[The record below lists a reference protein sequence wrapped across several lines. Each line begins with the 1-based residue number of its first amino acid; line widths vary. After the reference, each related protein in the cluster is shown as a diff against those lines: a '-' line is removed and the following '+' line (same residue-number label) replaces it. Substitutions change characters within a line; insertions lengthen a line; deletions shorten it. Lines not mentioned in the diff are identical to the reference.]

1 MHWNEYHF
9 FRKPCFQSVKFMK
22 FVVSLTSIFV
32 RSAEAF
38 YSFSVTFCA
47 PLIKTVN
54 TSRNNWFFF
63 KPAKYAISQ
72 SLPFSII
79 M

>member
-1 MHWNEYHF
+1 
-9 FRKPCFQSVKFMK
+9 MK

-32 RSAEAF
+32 RSAEEF
-38 YSFSVTFCA
+38 DSFSVTSPVGDVFV
-47 PLIKTVN
+47 PHLEKTVN

-63 KPAKYAISQ
+63 KPAKYAISK

>member
-1 MHWNEYHF
+1 
-9 FRKPCFQSVKFMK
+9 MK

-38 YSFSVTFCA
+38 YSFSVTSPVGGVFV
-47 PLIKTVN
+47 PQTVN
-54 TSRNNWFFF
+54 TSRNNWFFLI
-63 KPAKYAISQ
+63 PAKYAISK